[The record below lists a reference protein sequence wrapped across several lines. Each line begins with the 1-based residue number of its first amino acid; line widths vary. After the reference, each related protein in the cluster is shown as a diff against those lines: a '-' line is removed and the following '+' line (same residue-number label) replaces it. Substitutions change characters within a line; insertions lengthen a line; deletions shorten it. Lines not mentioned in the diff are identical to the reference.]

1 MIIGCPEQRLID
13 IQGLLIFRPCLI
25 PIAGEKNRLGRLV
38 VRAEVVRDGFL
49 DATTERVPE
58 SYRVMRG
65 LIALGAEFAGPFG
78 ATRPRAG
85 VYRSGRPFP

>member
-1 MIIGCPEQRLID
+1 MRPGEARLA
-13 IQGLLIFRPCLI
+13 FRATHLPGS
-25 PIAGEKNRLGRLV
+25 AGEKNRLGRLV
-38 VRAEVVRDGFL
+38 VRAEVVRDGLL

-58 SYRVMRG
+58 SYRVLRG